1 MTENRV
7 CSALAMRLAHRR
19 VVPLLWL
26 FLSLVPSTHLS
37 GQATDE
43 DPERKPSGFMFI
55 PVLYYTPETKTAF
68 GVAAQYYHR
77 ERGSEL
83 SSRPSSIVPAFIYTQ
98 ESQIIADISGELYW
112 KQETYRLD
120 GEIGYSK
127 YPDKFYGIGNDT
139 PEDAEEDL
147 TPRYIYLG
155 VNIHRKVY
163 SQLKLG
169 LGYEF
174 RNSKLLEVEEGGLL
188 DAGNVS
194 GSDGGTVSG
203 ASILTSWDTRDNVF
217 FPSSGS
223 YHRLTV
229 SAFGSALGSDFAF
242 TRYKLDLRHFFAAF
256 SHTLA
261 VQGQVMISTGDPP
274 FQQLALFGGQDLMRG
289 YFEGRYRDRSMIAFQ
304 AEYRVVP
311 IWWRLGLTA
320 FAGLGDVAHDI
331 SDFRLNDL
339 KYSLGGGI
347 RYLLSREEGI
357 TLRLD
362 FGVGERSSGLYITLG
377 EAF

>member
-1 MTENRV
+1 
-7 CSALAMRLAHRR
+7 
-19 VVPLLWL
+19 
-26 FLSLVPSTHLS
+26 
-37 GQATDE
+37 
-43 DPERKPSGFMFI
+43 MFI

-83 SSRPSSIVPAFIYTQ
+83 SSRPSTIMPAFIYTQ
-98 ESQIIADISGELYW
+98 ENQIIADISGEFYW

-147 TPRYIYLG
+147 TPRYIYLE
-155 VNIHRKVY
+155 VNIQRKVY

-188 DAGNVS
+188 DAGNVR
-194 GSDGGTVSG
+194 GRDGGTVSG
-203 ASILTSWDTRDNVF
+203 ASILTSWDTRNNVF

-242 TRYKLDLRHFFAAF
+242 TRYKLDLRRFFPAF
-256 SHTLA
+256 SQTLA
-261 VQGQVMISTGDPP
+261 VQSQVMISTGDPP

-311 IWWRLGLTA
+311 VWWRLGLTA

-331 SDFRLNDL
+331 SDVRLNDL